1 MEYIQ
6 SNKQLVIKLIENNN
20 KSHQSPPINTD
31 ISLNTIDLYK
41 FVKKAIMNKK
51 FTEPY
56 IIELQLKTILRCV
69 WRTRWNKVEHPNYKY
84 INNIATFTK
93 MYANDAD
100 EVKPFIP
107 KKTIRIS
114 KGCRTINQED
124 FTILQYCLLPSIKHT
139 QLNDDLWN
147 RYIFMLQN
155 LLLATNIDARK
166 QLKDLKIDRL
176 KMADTDEERQLI
188 NEEYLREV
196 DNTKNEN
203 TFKLINYI
211 NYLYYNT
218 DCSKELLWRFVLMRW
233 SDIGDNELDNYLDE
247 TVVHNEDDYRV
258 FVNNVF
264 VSNPTDIDLLK
275 FYIAVNIYN
284 YQFVHKSVII
294 YITTYVKLMLNYLV
308 GHQQPLQTWKQ
319 KQLTDITNTFKTY
332 SIIQPLDMMLPEIIN
347 THLQKYNIAKTNM
360 IIECIN
366 NNFPKELIDKYD
378 VVNITSKLVLESKI
392 VQLYN
397 KYAQSNYE
405 SIDKELSQYDINI
418 LETVFVNKF
427 VDVIGKYTPFIT
439 RFLKQQDPLFKDK
452 LFTILFKRMHE
463 DNGLNK
469 HNLSIY
475 ACFTILMNDDRYYEE
490 LQTLSTNINQIVDFI
505 IGTEDYIQYMNN
517 ITRNNYRMIALD
529 LYESNKESITGFRKY
544 KMMDII
550 DKLE

>member
-1 MEYIQ
+1 
-6 SNKQLVIKLIENNN
+6 
-20 KSHQSPPINTD
+20 
-31 ISLNTIDLYK
+31 
-41 FVKKAIMNKK
+41 
-51 FTEPY
+51 
-56 IIELQLKTILRCV
+56 
-69 WRTRWNKVEHPNYKY
+69 
-84 INNIATFTK
+84 
-93 MYANDAD
+93 
-100 EVKPFIP
+100 
-107 KKTIRIS
+107 
-114 KGCRTINQED
+114 
-124 FTILQYCLLPSIKHT
+124 
-139 QLNDDLWN
+139 
-147 RYIFMLQN
+147 
-155 LLLATNIDARK
+155 
-166 QLKDLKIDRL
+166 
-176 KMADTDEERQLI
+176 
-188 NEEYLREV
+188 
-196 DNTKNEN
+196 
-203 TFKLINYI
+203 
-211 NYLYYNT
+211 
-218 DCSKELLWRFVLMRW
+218 
-233 SDIGDNELDNYLDE
+233 
-247 TVVHNEDDYRV
+247 
-258 FVNNVF
+258 
-264 VSNPTDIDLLK
+264 
-275 FYIAVNIYN
+275 
-284 YQFVHKSVII
+284 
-294 YITTYVKLMLNYLV
+294 
-308 GHQQPLQTWKQ
+308 
-319 KQLTDITNTFKTY
+319 
-332 SIIQPLDMMLPEIIN
+332 MMLPEIIN